1 MNTQANVSENIAMSS
16 IEVLDTGLIY
26 RNPKPALRSRHAFF
40 PSLIAMPDGELVATM
55 DIGSA
60 FEAVDVRSYVCRS
73 KDGGKTWSEPEKIFE
88 PDESRH
94 KVSTTCRV
102 GLMPDGT
109 LMGWACLFDRS
120 NTEIGLVHP
129 ETDGFVDKQFVVV
142 RSTDAG
148 CTWSKPEP
156 VDLPYDWGYF
166 ETCSPP
172 IPVGS
177 RLLVP
182 TSPMRGL
189 DGSLS
194 DIEQG
199 VAFVSDDGG
208 RTWPKS
214 SVIFADKQGEP
225 SAWELKMTS
234 LSDGRLLAVCWSYDP
249 ATRSAM
255 PNRWTASSDD
265 GLSFGPA
272 LTTGIKGE
280 TCTPIGLE
288 DNRVLCVYRGYEKL
302 GLRAHLAKVQG
313 DTWQPL
319 EDISVWGGPSYGEEQ
334 KESKW
339 AQMSSL
345 QLGLP
350 TLVRLPDGD
359 ILAAFWCTEN
369 NVINIRWYRIRVQ

>member
-1 MNTQANVSENIAMSS
+1 MNTQANVSENVVMSS

-60 FEAVDVRSYVCRS
+60 FEAVDVRSYACRS
-73 KDGGKTWSEPEKIFE
+73 TDQGKTWSEPEKIFE

-109 LMGWACLFDRS
+109 LMGWACLFNRS

-129 ETDGFVDKQFVVV
+129 DTDGFVDKHFAVV
-142 RSTDAG
+142 RSSDAG
-148 CTWSKPEP
+148 RTWSEPVP
-156 VDLPYDWGYF
+156 VDLPYEWSHF

-172 IPVGS
+172 VVFGE

-182 TSPMRGL
+182 SSPLRATDGTVSGL
-189 DGSLS
+189 P
-194 DIEQG
+194 QG
-199 VAFVSDDGG
+199 LGFISEDGG
-208 RTWPKS
+208 DSWPIS
-214 SVIFADKQGEP
+214 TTIFADRADEP
-225 SAWELKMTS
+225 SAWELKLTQ
-234 LSDGRLLAVCWSYDP
+234 LSDGRALAVCWSYDP
-249 ATRSAM
+249 NAQAAM
-255 PNRWTASSDD
+255 PNRWATSAD
-265 GLSFGPA
+265 GGLTFGPA

-288 DNRVLCVYRGYEKL
+288 DNHVLCVYRGYEKL
-302 GLRAHLAKVQG
+302 GLRAHLAKVEA
-313 DTWQPL
+313 DTWQAL
-319 EDISVWGGPSYGEEQ
+319 EDIGVWGGPSYGEE
-334 KESKW
+334 KKDSKW

-359 ILAAFWCTEN
+359 VLAAFWCTEN
-369 NVINIRWYRIRVQ
+369 NVINIRWYRIRVK